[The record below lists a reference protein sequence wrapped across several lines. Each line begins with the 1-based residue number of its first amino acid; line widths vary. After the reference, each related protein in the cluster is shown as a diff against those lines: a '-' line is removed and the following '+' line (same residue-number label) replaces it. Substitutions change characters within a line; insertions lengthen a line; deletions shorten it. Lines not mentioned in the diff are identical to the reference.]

1 MVSDIVSESEGCRAA
16 ATQLGMNYNG
26 LGSSSQAP
34 EGCYYVS
41 SDNSVSFN
49 SYIKGKHEYQRITE
63 WYGGVCKRGIS
74 ANFCA
79 YCTYTK

>member
-26 LGSSSQAP
+26 LGSSFQVP

-49 SYIKGKHEYQRITE
+49 SHTKTDNVDIME

-74 ANFCA
+74 AIFCA